1 MKTAPTCAELIR
13 KTYAR
18 PPASALAY
26 DWLADLAAGPPYV
39 PPPPDPV
46 FEARLAQI
54 VSILEPYLSAVSEGE
69 RALLLEP
76 IEDAVAYLAE
86 HAEAPPG

>member
-1 MKTAPTCAELIR
+1 MKTEPTCAELIR
-13 KTYAR
+13 KTYPR

-26 DWLADLAAGPPYV
+26 DWLADLAVGPPHV

-46 FEARLAQI
+46 FEQRLAQI
-54 VSILEPYLSAVSEGE
+54 VSILEPYLSAAFEGE
-69 RALLLEP
+69 RALLLES
-76 IEDAVAYLAE
+76 IEDAVACIAE